1 MESTERRLQAR
12 YSRTH
17 AIYQWIHLLVDFAAA
32 TLFVVGS
39 ILFLN
44 PGLETAG
51 SWLFLIGSLFF
62 AMKPT
67 VRLIRFLHL
76 RRLAQRAE
84 ITLET
89 LLELHRFP

>member
-1 MESTERRLQAR
+1 MAQSEQQQREQ

-17 AIYQWIHLLVDFAAA
+17 AIYQWIHLMVDFTAAA
-32 TLFVVGS
+32 MFVIGS

-44 PGLETAG
+44 PGLERAG
-51 SWLFLIGSLFF
+51 SWLFLVGSIFF

-67 VRLIRFLHL
+67 VKLMRFLHL
-76 RRLAQRAE
+76 RRLARKAE

-89 LLELHRFP
+89 LLDMHRFP

>member
-1 MESTERRLQAR
+1 MTDEQQQAQ

-32 TLFVVGS
+32 AMFVVGS
-39 ILFLN
+39 ILFLQ
-44 PGLETAG
+44 PGLERAG
-51 SWLFLIGSLFF
+51 SWLFLVGSIFF

-67 VRLIRFLHL
+67 VRLLRVLHL
-76 RRLAQRAE
+76 RRLASEAE

-89 LLELHRFP
+89 RLGLHRFP

>member
-1 MESTERRLQAR
+1 MTDERQQAQ

-32 TLFVVGS
+32 AMFVAGS
-39 ILFLN
+39 ILFLQ
-44 PGLETAG
+44 PELVRAG
-51 SWLFLIGSLFF
+51 SWLFLVGSIFF

-67 VRLIRFLHL
+67 LRLLRVLHL
-76 RRLAQRAE
+76 RRLAREAE

-89 LLELHRFP
+89 LLNLNRFP

>member
-1 MESTERRLQAR
+1 MTDEQQQVH

-32 TLFVVGS
+32 AMFVVGS
-39 ILFLN
+39 VLFLQ
-44 PGLETAG
+44 PGLERAG
-51 SWLFLIGSLFF
+51 SWLFLAGSIFF

-67 VRLIRFLHL
+67 VRLLRVLHL
-76 RRLAQRAE
+76 RRLARQAE

-89 LLELHRFP
+89 LLDLHRFP